1 MEDHTG
7 VLQFDATKTEQ
18 RKLPVWTPPPPTR
31 QTTDTETEAPS
42 VGPDRTYVEHHH
54 STASSAMTRTRIS
67 QSWKLSTSG
76 KLEG

>member
-1 MEDHTG
+1 MG
-7 VLQFDATKTEQ
+7 VLQFDATKMER
-18 RKLPVWTPPPPTR
+18 RKLPVWTPTPPH
-31 QTTDTETEAPS
+31 TTNNHTETEAPS